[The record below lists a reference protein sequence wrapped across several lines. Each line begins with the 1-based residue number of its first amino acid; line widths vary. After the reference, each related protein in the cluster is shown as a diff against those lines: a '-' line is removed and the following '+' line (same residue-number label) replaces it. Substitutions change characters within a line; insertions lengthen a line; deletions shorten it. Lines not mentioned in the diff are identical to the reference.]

1 MHRGAQWLRENA
13 QARLALFD
21 FAFEHAPVG
30 IVFHDVAGRIRR
42 ANQAFSRLVGIPL
55 DTLQG
60 MSFKKFAHPDDS
72 TGTRRSSMLSLRV
85 HAMATPSRSGI
96 SITRRYRSCGDPSD
110 SNAGCGGNIV
120 QLLSQVQDISA
131 QKESE
136 RQLAEKAA
144 QLELAM
150 EAVRGGFWHMDV
162 AAGRFETSERLAQFI
177 GGPGAGRLD
186 LELYLARVNPSD
198 MASADLTPL
207 AFGRSRSLLCRVSAQ
222 HRVRR
227 EMDALRPSSPSQPG
241 WNAAPDRRVRYR
253 FHRRAYASQGIRA
266 SLETDALTGLLNR
279 RGLAMRYPL
288 LPSSSGWTVLL
299 MDLDGFKTVNDVHG
313 HSAGDKVLL
322 ERQPDV
328 WSRTSAP
335 KTWSV
340 ERAATSS

>member
-60 MSFKKFAHPDDS
+60 MSFKKFAHPDDLDRDE
-72 TGTRRSSMLSLRV
+72 TLFNAVIEGTRDGYSIEKRYINHQGAIV
-85 HAMATPSRSGI
+85 HVVIHLTAMRDAV
-96 SITRRYRSCGDPSD
+96 
-110 SNAGCGGNIV
+110 GNIV

-177 GGPGAGRLD
+177 GGPALGGSISNSIWRGSIPATWPPLISRLCFWAKSITPVPSIGSTPCSARERWMRCD
-186 LELYLARVNPSD
+186 RRLLRNPMEL
-198 MASADLTPL
+198 
-207 AFGRSRSLLCRVSAQ
+207 
-222 HRVRR
+222 
-227 EMDALRPSSPSQPG
+227 
-241 WNAAPDRRVRYR
+241 APDRR
-253 FHRRAYASQGIRA
+253 G
-266 SLETDALTGLLNR
+266 SL
-279 RGLAMRYPL
+279 
-288 LPSSSGWTVLL
+288 SI
-299 MDLDGFKTVNDVHG
+299 
-313 HSAGDKVLL
+313 
-322 ERQPDV
+322 
-328 WSRTSAP
+328 SRTSICVSRNS
-335 KTWSV
+335 SV
-340 ERAATSS
+340 ARKPTL